1 MRPIIS
7 DNDKD
12 EITATLNGR
21 EIRGWSYRSDAERR
35 DRMKLAREY
44 VEGFCDAVREGAT
57 SC

>member
-35 DRMKLAREY
+35 ERMKLAREF
-44 VEGFCDAVREGAT
+44 VEGWTSAIREGAAT
-57 SC
+57 